1 MKIVR
6 RVRGFTLIE
15 LMVTLALIALFS
27 TLALPL
33 QELAVKRGQE
43 VELRSALRQ
52 IREALDAYKQAGDDG
67 RIVVQSGDS
76 GYPKSLTLLVTGV
89 KDAKSPTEAPIHFLR
104 RIPRDPFADPKL
116 KPEDS
121 WGQRS
126 YLSEYDRPQR
136 GNDVYDVYSLSP
148 DTGINGVPYGQ
159 W

>member
-1 MKIVR
+1 MKVV

-15 LMVTLALIALFS
+15 LMVALALIALFS
-27 TLALPL
+27 TLALPM
-33 QELAVKRGQE
+33 QELTVKRGQE
-43 VELRSALRQ
+43 AELRNSLRQ
-52 IREALDAYKQAGDDG
+52 IRDALDAYKQAGDEG
-67 RIVVQSGDS
+67 RVAVQQGDS

-89 KDAKSPTEAPIHFLR
+89 VDAKNPAAAPIHFLR

-136 GNDVYDVYSLSP
+136 GGDVYDVYSLSA
-148 DTGINGVPYGQ
+148 DTGINGVPYRQ